1 MGGASRKLLTWR
13 EWIMSERQPSMP
25 AQLQEQLA
33 QLQQLQQTLQ
43 VVTSQRQQ
51 VEMELADTDRGLEEV
66 KKIAASGTVY
76 KSVGAIL
83 VKKDRASIVKDL
95 TERKELLK
103 VRASVL
109 GKQETK
115 TREKLTG
122 IQQQVQARLKP
133 PPTKPALS

>member
-1 MGGASRKLLTWR
+1 
-13 EWIMSERQPSMP
+13 MSEGQPGMP
-25 AQLQEQLA
+25 VQLQEKLA

-51 VEMELADTDRGLEEV
+51 VEMELADTDRALEEV

-95 TERKELLK
+95 TERKELLN

-115 TREKLTG
+115 TREKLKG
-122 IQQQVQARLKP
+122 IQQQVQAGLKP
-133 PPTKPALS
+133 PSTKPASS

>member
-1 MGGASRKLLTWR
+1 LSQ
-13 EWIMSERQPSMP
+13 RQPEIP

-43 VVTSQRQQ
+43 VIISQKQQ
-51 VEMELADTDRGLEEV
+51 VEMELADADRALDELKKAATD
-66 KKIAASGTVY
+66 GTVY

-83 VKKDRASIVKDL
+83 IKKDRASIVKDL
-95 TERKELLK
+95 NERKELLN

-115 TREKLTG
+115 TREKLKG
-122 IQQQVQARLKP
+122 IQQQVQARLNP
-133 PPTKPALS
+133 SPTKPTAG